1 MSRANFLPTD
11 TYSCIMCGCESDQ
24 KFTFE
29 HLSNKHNIYFL
40 YSIQCPFC
48 PILPSIFWRLI
59 IKNLFTRQVFIF
71 IFQNIANKTTNYLQL
86 VDISTSQVVY
96 YIIDKTSTY
105 AEKQKYGE

>member
-1 MSRANFLPTD
+1 MSRANFLPTG
-11 TYSCIMCGCESDQ
+11 TYSCIMCSCESNQ

-29 HLSNKHNIYFL
+29 HLSNKHNIYFYIQFNALFVLSSPVFFATNYQKPL
-40 YSIQCPFC
+40 YPTSFYFY
-48 PILPSIFWRLI
+48 LS
-59 IKNLFTRQVFIF
+59 K
-71 IFQNIANKTTNYLQL
+71 IANKTTNHLQL